1 MEYCTLNDAF
11 PAEHTPG
18 GAAVSKRDRK
28 RRCKPPP
35 SAWMEVS
42 QEQGELM
49 QGSRSTA
56 GFDPSAPEMRSVD
69 STDPTEAPVPMSAY
83 EARQAPQ
90 NTNAAKATLRVTE
103 GPSSL
108 IDSASRQP
116 PAYFGADPDA
126 DTGTTL
132 RKSKLEGF
140 ANYSPIAGKKDY
152 MMETDFAQTFSMG
165 GADKAAGAELPVPSV
180 VDRWK
185 KLTPKGAQS
194 SFFELLP
201 APGGSYPEYVV
212 GQQGG
217 IQANSDM
224 KKRLDA
230 IFARLDDLERRV
242 DSGGENT
249 QTEIFLFILSGVF
262 VMFAAD
268 LLARR

>member
-18 GAAVSKRDRK
+18 GAAVSKRSK

-42 QEQGELM
+42 QEQGDLM
-49 QGSRSTA
+49 QGSRSTP
-56 GFDPSAPEMRSVD
+56 GFDYAAPEMRGVD
-69 STDPTEAPVPMSAY
+69 STDPTEAPVPISAY

-103 GPSSL
+103 GPTTL

-140 ANYSPIAGKKDY
+140 SNFSPIAGKKDY
-152 MMETDFAQTFSMG
+152 MMETDFAQTFQMG
-165 GADKAAGAELPVPSV
+165 SDKATGLSCLFRLLWTAGRS
-180 VDRWK
+180 
-185 KLTPKGAQS
+185 
-194 SFFELLP
+194 
-201 APGGSYPEYVV
+201 
-212 GQQGG
+212 
-217 IQANSDM
+217 
-224 KKRLDA
+224 
-230 IFARLDDLERRV
+230 
-242 DSGGENT
+242 
-249 QTEIFLFILSGVF
+249 
-262 VMFAAD
+262 
-268 LLARR
+268 